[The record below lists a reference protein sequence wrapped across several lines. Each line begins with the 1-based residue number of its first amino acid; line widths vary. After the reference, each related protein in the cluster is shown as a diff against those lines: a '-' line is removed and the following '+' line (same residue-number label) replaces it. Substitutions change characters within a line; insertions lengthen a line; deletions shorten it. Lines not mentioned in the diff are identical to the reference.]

1 MSRNTTQTRRATRRR
16 AVQRS
21 SVLTR
26 LRDFVTHPQGRVPT
40 ALAIAAVATSSMFFV
55 QVFMTQAQG
64 FDVAEMERAAEE
76 LRDENDRLEARTGEL
91 RALSEIQKS
100 ADELGMKKGGAV
112 SYLTVGDT
120 GVALNR

>member
-1 MSRNTTQTRRATRRR
+1 M
-16 AVQRS
+16 
-21 SVLTR
+21 
-26 LRDFVTHPQGRVPT
+26 THPQGRVPT